1 MIYYVNAQASRDGN
15 GSKDMPFRHIDDAAR
30 IADRLVVFNHGHIA
44 FDGTPEEVFSHTK
57 ELMDI
62 GLDVPQSARIAE
74 ALRARGVALPDSIYT
89 PDQLLAAVQALRKGA
104 GAC

>member
-1 MIYYVNAQASRDGN
+1 M
-15 GSKDMPFRHIDDAAR
+15 
-30 IADRLVVFNHGHIA
+30 
-44 FDGTPEEVFSHTK
+44 E
-57 ELMDI
+57 I

-74 ALRARGVALPDSIYT
+74 AIRVRGIALPDSIYT